1 LLETLSFQE
10 LLALFLLVTDAEAA
24 SSQAGGSMPRNARSS
39 RRVLEKKV
47 TSFNLYLDQAHQI
60 QAIMESTGAT
70 KDAPVMRELLDEALA
85 ARRRKAAGLAPEASP
100 AVQGLA
106 ESLQNIQTL
115 LLKLIAQ
122 GQTSLK
128 VQGLSLELLQETL
141 AEAGVGRAVLWN
153 DIVVPLLIGRGMTTD
168 DIARHLA
175 DQTGKAKN
183 HAYTLAEEIRNS
195 QLTADE

>member
-1 LLETLSFQE
+1 
-10 LLALFLLVTDAEAA
+10 
-24 SSQAGGSMPRNARSS
+24 MPRNAKSN

-85 ARRRKAAGLAPEASP
+85 ARRRKTAGLAQEPQPS
-100 AVQGLA
+100 VQGLA
-106 ESLQNIQTL
+106 ENLQSIQTL

-122 GQTSLK
+122 GQTALK

-141 AEAGVGRAVLWN
+141 AEAHVGRIILWN
-153 DIVVPLLIGRGMTTD
+153 ELVLPLLTGRGMTSED
-168 DIARHLA
+168 VARHLA
-175 DQTGKAKN
+175 VQTGEAKD
-183 HAYTLAEEIRNS
+183 HAYTMADEIRRTQDS
-195 QLTADE
+195 SDERHR